1 MIIRYDPLESDE
13 HFHTF
18 VSAMRRLTT
27 DPVSFKFLSYTLRP
41 LQPETA
47 EMLTRTYKEHGF
59 EYYVDLADNQEITA
73 VCGLKRDEFEG
84 FELFVLVVD
93 PQYQRQGI
101 GQQLVEKTIEIAKN
115 EQYACV
121 NAVVFADNKNMLRL
135 LLKNDFIPI
144 GMSYRK
150 RADGADL
157 VYLRR
162 YL

>member
-1 MIIRYDPLESDE
+1 MIVRYDPLESDV

-18 VSAMRRLTT
+18 VSAMTRLTT
-27 DPVSFKFLSYTLRP
+27 DPASFNFLSYTLRP
-41 LQPETA
+41 LQRETV
-47 EMLTRTYKEHGF
+47 EMLTRTYEEHGF
-59 EYYVDLADNQEITA
+59 EYYVNLNENQDITA

-93 PQYQRQGI
+93 PQHRKQGI
-101 GQQLVEKTIEIAKN
+101 GQQLVEKSIEIAKD

-157 VYLRR
+157 VHLRR